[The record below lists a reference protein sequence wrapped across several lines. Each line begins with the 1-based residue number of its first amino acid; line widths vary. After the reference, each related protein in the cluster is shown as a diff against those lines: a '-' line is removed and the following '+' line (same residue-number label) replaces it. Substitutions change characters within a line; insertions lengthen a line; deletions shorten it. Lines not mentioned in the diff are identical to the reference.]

1 MTNGL
6 NHDGTKR
13 PARLLGIDT
22 NYKTAKGRAL
32 GYMTGILYL
41 TPADAS
47 GYEVCPM
54 RSQGCT
60 DACLNSAGRG
70 AMNCVQRSRLAKT
83 LWYFE
88 HRESF
93 LQQLDRDILAL
104 VRKAK
109 REGFTPCVR
118 LNGTSD
124 IPWDRIRLDGRTM
137 MERHSDVQFYD
148 YTKIPKQALAF
159 ARGAM
164 PSNYH
169 VTFSLTESNDT
180 QAVDVLAHGGN
191 VAAVYRDPQGAH
203 AMLGNQS
210 WPSVNGDDSDLR
222 FLDAPGSIVALYA
235 KGKARHDVSGF
246 VR

>member
-1 MTNGL
+1 MNGTNA
-6 NHDGTKR
+6 NGTQR
-13 PARLLGIDT
+13 PNKLLGVDT
-22 NYKTAKGRAL
+22 NYKTAKGRKL

-60 DACLNSAGRG
+60 NACLNTAGRG

-83 LWYFE
+83 HWYFE
-88 HRESF
+88 DRRSF
-93 LQQLDRDILAL
+93 LEQLDRDILAL

-124 IPWDRIRLDGRTM
+124 IPWDRIRLDGRSM
-137 MERHSDVQFYD
+137 MERHSNVQFYD
-148 YTKIPKQALAF
+148 YTKVPKQALAF

-169 VTFSLTESNDT
+169 VTFSLTEANDT
-180 QAVDVLAHGGN
+180 QAIDVLQHGAN
-191 VAAVYRDPQGAH
+191 VAGVFRDPQGAH

-235 KGKARHDVSGF
+235 KGKARQDVSGF